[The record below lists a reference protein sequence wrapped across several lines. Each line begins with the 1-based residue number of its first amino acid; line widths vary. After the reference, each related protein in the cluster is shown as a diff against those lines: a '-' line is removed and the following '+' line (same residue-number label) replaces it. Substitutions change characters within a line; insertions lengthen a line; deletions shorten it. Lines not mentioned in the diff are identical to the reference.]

1 MNVKLT
7 QNELI
12 DLIVDVL
19 TNLELESEGEP
30 VNFYRL
36 SDESELG
43 EQEESGTSDAGEGV
57 GTAVMG
63 SWETGLA
70 RGVANQV
77 GVSIGASTEK
87 AITRGKANPL
97 W

>member
-1 MNVKLT
+1 MNIKLT
-7 QNELI
+7 KKELV
-12 DLIVDVL
+12 DLIVDIL
-19 TNLELESEGEP
+19 TGLELESEGQP
-30 VNFYRL
+30 VSFYKL
-36 SDESELG
+36 NDESELG
-43 EQEESGTSDAGEGV
+43 EQEAGTSDAGEGV
-57 GTAVMG
+57 GTSVMG
-63 SWETGLA
+63 TWETGLA

>member
-19 TNLELESEGEP
+19 TDLDLEAEGQP
-30 VNFYRL
+30 INFYRL
-36 SDESELG
+36 NDESELD
-43 EQEESGTSDAGEGV
+43 EQEESGTSDDGAGV
-57 GTAVMG
+57 GTSVMG

-77 GVSIGASTEK
+77 GVSIAASTEK

>member
-7 QNELI
+7 KKELV
-12 DLIVDVL
+12 DLIVDIL
-19 TNLELESEGEP
+19 TNLELEAEGES
-30 VNFYRL
+30 VSFYKL
-36 SDESELG
+36 GDEAELG
-43 EQEESGTSDAGEGV
+43 EQEAGTSDAGEGV
-57 GTAVMG
+57 GTSVMG
-63 SWETGLA
+63 TWETGLA

-77 GVSIGASTEK
+77 GVSIDASTPH

>member
-19 TNLELESEGEP
+19 TNLDLEDEGQP
-30 VNFYRL
+30 INFYKL
-36 SDESELG
+36 GDEAELG
-43 EQEESGTSDAGEGV
+43 EQEDGTSDAGEGV
-57 GTAVMG
+57 GTSVMG

-77 GVSIGASTEK
+77 GVSIAASTEK